1 MKNNKKGFTLIELL
15 AVIVVLALLMLVAST
30 NIWDLLT
37 KARKRTFRNEFLSLL
52 ESADMQASIDM
63 MDGSKLVKNQSC
75 YCYAIGDLSTFTNSK
90 NYKGNVCVWKDE
102 NGLLHLTGTMAND
115 EYMIVEKTRDLKEE
129 DVVSFTA
136 IDASINAAGTS
147 KAKTGVN
154 AGTCKH
160 GHTS

>member
-15 AVIVVLALLMLVAST
+15 AVIVVLSLLMLVAST
-30 NIWDLLT
+30 NVWDLLT

-63 MDGSKLVKNQSC
+63 MDGSKLVKNGSC

-102 NGLLHLTGTMAND
+102 KGLLHLTGTMAND

-136 IDASINAAGTS
+136 IDTSINAAGSS

-154 AGTCKH
+154 ASSCKH
-160 GHTS
+160 GHTT

>member
-1 MKNNKKGFTLIELL
+1 MKNNKNGFTLIELL

-30 NIWDLLT
+30 NVWDLLT

-63 MDGSKLVKNQSC
+63 MDGSKLVKNESC

-90 NYKGNVCVWKDE
+90 NYKGNVCVWKDA

-136 IDASINAAGTS
+136 IDASISDAGTS

-160 GHTS
+160 GHTT